1 MCGVLRAVCV
11 LCCAC
16 VRGAWLR
23 TGAQVGVLLGQVL
36 ALMDPF
42 PVALEEDLQR
52 GLGPAA
58 QLDGVALDDV
68 GVVRLLQEAGEGPG
82 LEGLAPGPWD
92 THRHT
97 VTLYIYT
104 QGHSLYL
111 KHTHTQAQSLYTS
124 THTVTAFT

>member
-1 MCGVLRAVCV
+1 MRAR
-11 LCCAC
+11 CAH
-16 VRGAWLR
+16 

-42 PVALEEDLQR
+42 PVALEEDLQC

-68 GVVRLLQEAGEGPG
+68 GVVGLLQEAGQGPG

-92 THRHT
+92 THTGTR
-97 VTLYIYT
+97 
-104 QGHSLYL
+104 
-111 KHTHTQAQSLYTS
+111 SLYTYIQALS
-124 THTVTAFT
+124 PVT